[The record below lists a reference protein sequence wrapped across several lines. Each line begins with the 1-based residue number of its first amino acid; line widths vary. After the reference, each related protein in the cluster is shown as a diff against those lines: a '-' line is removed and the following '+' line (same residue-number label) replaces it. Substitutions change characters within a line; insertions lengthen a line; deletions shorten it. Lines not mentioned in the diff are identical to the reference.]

1 MSSTLYDLP
10 DDVLIYNITFLS
22 VPDILLLR
30 QTCKRF
36 NALTRLPIVWTNA
49 FKFNI
54 LANNYPFSPGYI
66 DLEHRTRSAY
76 RLASRW
82 LADTPLI
89 PKSEVTFTGSTV
101 YEIKFI
107 PGRQHRW
114 LLTLSLDILS
124 VLTIWNIERMVKC
137 SEWSYKGAIF
147 NTVKLNTDP
156 DSEACI
162 TVSFLSETVSTM
174 VIYNWKTGTR
184 AYLDEGGDTQ
194 YGHRICLQVVFT
206 PSTILVV
213 RACSI
218 SAYVS
223 PLLLCGQTQTPIATH
238 PFGWVEDFSISSPAP
253 NNPLSILIRYED
265 LDFGPSVPSSL
276 ELYSLSSFPPIL
288 TRKLYSYCT
297 QFVLGKRATAICV
310 RYKEHDIDRKT
321 LIAVVFPGPLN
332 PTDQVRIREV
342 YPLDHNWS
350 ALDYDEDTGRIAIY
364 SGYGKITILQL

>member
-1 MSSTLYDLP
+1 MHRSVIVSVRQSYERSLTFSIKIRLP
-10 DDVLIYNITFLS
+10 TIV
-22 VPDILLLR
+22 LLR
-30 QTCKRF
+30 LDD
-36 NALTRLPIVWTNA
+36 NGILHEINNIDMNLLP
-49 FKFNI
+49 
-54 LANNYPFSPGYI
+54 
-66 DLEHRTRSAY
+66 
-76 RLASRW
+76 
-82 LADTPLI
+82 
-89 PKSEVTFTGSTV
+89 VTFTG
-101 YEIKFI
+101 
-107 PGRQHRW
+107 
-114 LLTLSLDILS
+114 DI
-124 VLTIWNIERMVKC
+124 I
-137 SEWSYKGAIF
+137 A
-147 NTVKLNTDP
+147 
-156 DSEACI
+156 
-162 TVSFLSETVSTM
+162 LSETVSTM

-194 YGHRICLQVVFT
+194 YGHRVCLQVVFT
-206 PSTILVV
+206 SSTILVV

-288 TRKLYSYCT
+288 TSKISSYCT
-297 QFVLGKRATAICV
+297 QFVLGKRATAMCV

-342 YPLDHNWS
+342 YPLDRNWS